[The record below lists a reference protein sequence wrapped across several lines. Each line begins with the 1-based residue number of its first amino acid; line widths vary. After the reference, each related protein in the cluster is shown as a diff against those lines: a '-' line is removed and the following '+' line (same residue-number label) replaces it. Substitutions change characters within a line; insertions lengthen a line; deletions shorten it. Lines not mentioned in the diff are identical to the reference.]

1 MQTKFRSNEQQLRQ
15 SRLDNDRLNDEISSS
30 RRAADQQIL
39 ALNNRSQDSLKKI
52 TGELERTLQR
62 LNDYERFINVKESSL
77 FTRMIIFVI

>member
-1 MQTKFRSNEQQLRQ
+1 MQTKFRSNEHQLRQ